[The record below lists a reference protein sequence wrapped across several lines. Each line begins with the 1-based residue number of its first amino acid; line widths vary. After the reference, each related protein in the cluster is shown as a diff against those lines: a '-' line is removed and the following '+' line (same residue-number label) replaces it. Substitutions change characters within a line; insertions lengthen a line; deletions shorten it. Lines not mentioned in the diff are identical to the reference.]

1 MRDAGLLEGLRAG
14 GIEVVDHGD
23 IPSFRWRP
31 DRVRPRA
38 MHVAAV
44 ASAIRAVAAKVS
56 AAAADGHLPLVLGGD
71 CTVELGTVLGMR
83 EHLPSLRLV
92 YLDAHPDL
100 NTPES
105 VVDGALDWMGVAH
118 LLAIPGSVPELAS
131 LGLRHTLL
139 DADQLVLLGT
149 SKRTTEHERRVIA
162 ERRIAVV
169 PEDRVAADPEAAADE
184 ALALVGNHQYL
195 VHLDVDVIDFADLP
209 LAENTDRNVGLAFDD
224 VMRTLDVVVADDGF
238 AALTICELNPHH
250 GETDGATVRTFV
262 SRLTASL
269 AARARLPDNVRGN
282 VS

>member
-14 GIEVVDHGD
+14 GIEVIDHGD

-31 DRVRPRA
+31 DRTRLRA

-44 ASAIRAVAAKVS
+44 ASAIRAVAQKVS

-118 LLAIPGSVPELAS
+118 LLAIPGSLPELTS

-149 SKRTTEHERRVIA
+149 SQRMTEHERRVIA

-169 PEDRVAADPEAAADE
+169 PEDRVAADPEAAASE

-238 AALTICELNPHH
+238 AALTISELNPHH
-250 GETDGATVRTFV
+250 GETDGTTVRTFV

-269 AARARLPDNVRGN
+269 AARTRVPDNVRGN
-282 VS
+282 AS